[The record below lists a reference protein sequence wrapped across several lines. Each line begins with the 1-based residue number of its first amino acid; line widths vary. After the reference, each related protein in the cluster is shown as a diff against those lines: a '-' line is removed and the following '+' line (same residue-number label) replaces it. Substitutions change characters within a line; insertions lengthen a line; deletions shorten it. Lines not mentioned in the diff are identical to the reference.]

1 MLGVNRSLLVN
12 LEVFEGRLRF
22 VLKRDPSDKSLI
34 SAEKKKERANLIPV
48 SRPTVYVWPMHA

>member
-12 LEVFEGRLRF
+12 LEGRLRF